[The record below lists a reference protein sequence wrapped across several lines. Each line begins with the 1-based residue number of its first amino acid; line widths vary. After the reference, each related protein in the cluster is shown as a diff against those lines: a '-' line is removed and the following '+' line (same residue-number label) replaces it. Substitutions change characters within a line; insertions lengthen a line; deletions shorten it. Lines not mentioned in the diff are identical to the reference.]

1 MTAPIPISR
10 RRFLAHA
17 AILSATT
24 PAVGRALVVPP
35 IEDSLL
41 VGVIDTP
48 SAADDPRA
56 MGLVLGAEEASH
68 AAAMFGGRFELVP
81 VSPSAFRPSG
91 LSAVIG
97 DGDHA
102 RCATLAAAAN
112 DAGVPFFNIACTA
125 DDLRGLFCRRTMFH
139 IVPSDAMYRDA
150 VAATHLRGPAL
161 AWHPSLN
168 RFGADT
174 LNRRFLARFGHAMTS
189 DAWPAWMAT
198 KVIWES
204 SLRARSTE
212 PAKLIA
218 YLSRDTT
225 QFDGHKGLPLSFRSW
240 DRQLRQPVYV
250 TTDSAVVEAPATK
263 SSATEGSRAVLDQL
277 GAGPANTGCRAT
289 R

>member
-1 MTAPIPISR
+1 MAAPIPISR
-10 RRFLAHA
+10 RRFLARA
-17 AILSATT
+17 SILIATT
-24 PAVGRALVVPP
+24 PAAGRAFVSRT
-35 IEDSLL
+35 IENSLL
-41 VGVIDTP
+41 VGVIDLP

-68 AAAMFGGRFELVP
+68 AATMFGGRFELVP
-81 VSPSAFRPSG
+81 VSPSTFRPSG

-102 RCATLAAAAN
+102 HCVTLAAAAS

-125 DDLRGLFCRRTMFH
+125 DDLRGAFCRRTMFH
-139 IVPSDAMYRDA
+139 VVPSDAMFGDA
-150 VAATHLRGPAL
+150 LATTHGRGPAL

-174 LNRRFLARFGHAMTS
+174 LNRRFVARFEHAMTS

-198 KVIWES
+198 KIIWES
-204 SLRARSTE
+204 SLRARSAE
-212 PAKLIA
+212 PAKLID

-250 TTDSAVVEAPATK
+250 TNDSAVIEAPATAR
-263 SSATEGSRAVLDQL
+263 SATEGSREVLDKL
-277 GAGPANTGCRAT
+277 GAGPAKAACRA
-289 R
+289 RR